1 MQHYNFAD
9 EIVKDRDNNK
19 VQRRYTRFNVFG
31 GENIFTGNGY
41 NFNDTTESDAL
52 NDLKTNSENE
62 ALAYKEG
69 LKNDGIN
76 L

>member
-9 EIVKDRDNNK
+9 EIVKDRDNTK
-19 VQRRYTRFNVFG
+19 VQRRYTHINVFG
-31 GENIFTGNGY
+31 GDNIFTGNEN
-41 NFNDTTESDAL
+41 NFNDIIENDAS
-52 NDLKTNSENE
+52 NNRKTNTLNK
-62 ALAYKEG
+62 ALAFKEG